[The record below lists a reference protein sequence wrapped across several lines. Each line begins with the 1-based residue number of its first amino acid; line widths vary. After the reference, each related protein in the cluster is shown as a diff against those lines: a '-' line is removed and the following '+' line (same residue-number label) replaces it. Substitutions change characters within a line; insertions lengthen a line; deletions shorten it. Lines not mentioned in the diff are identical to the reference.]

1 MYKFSLLANTVLSI
15 AFIGLVTYGLFQ
27 DASTESSTLFA
38 ICYTIIVY
46 SSFMWFNYICLKN
59 RQQNENLELSPAAK
73 TGKIMS
79 VIVIIL
85 AILNILFS
93 LLATLPFL
101 VGETKAS
108 QSQLI
113 GLFIFIFFSITA
125 GVTAIINARFYRKAL
140 KQNNFI
146 VNSVINTIGENTA
159 Q

>member
-27 DASTESSTLFA
+27 GTTPDPSTLFA
-38 ICYTIIVY
+38 ICYTLLVY
-46 SSFMWFNYICLKN
+46 SSFLWFNYICLKT
-59 RQQNENLELSPAAK
+59 RHQNESLELLPFAK
-73 TGKIMS
+73 TGKILS

-101 VGETKAS
+101 IGETKAG

-113 GLFIFIFFSITA
+113 GLFIFIFFSLTA
-125 GVTAIINARFYRKAL
+125 GVTAIINARLYRKAL